1 MHINTTQNNKSDKIN
16 KRELMQGK
24 VLKLFLTLDNPQK
37 DRISK
42 DKIDV
47 DENGILE
54 DKFYAKDSQR
64 AILISSLESYKIA
77 RDSDI
82 TITEGALG
90 ENILID
96 VNPYGLLP
104 GEKIQIGDIVLEITQ
119 NCTICKGLSQVDKKL
134 PSLLKNDRGIFA
146 KVVSTK
152 GNITLE
158 DKVLF

>member
-1 MHINTTQNNKSDKIN
+1 
-16 KRELMQGK
+16 MQGK

-42 DKIDV
+42 NKIEV
-47 DENGILE
+47 DEHGILN

-64 AILISSLESYKIA
+64 AILISSIESYSIA
-77 RDSDI
+77 KESDI
-82 TITEGALG
+82 SIEEGALG

-96 VNPYGLLP
+96 INPYGLLP

-134 PSLLKNDRGIFA
+134 PLLLKNDRGIFA

-152 GNITLE
+152 GSIALE
-158 DKVLF
+158 DAVVF